1 LIFLFGKTKILF
13 KRAAMG
19 DHVDV
24 IGYLLE
30 AVRLFILIISYM
42 LQGKL
47 KSRGILNSPKGKLK
61 F

>member
-1 LIFLFGKTKILF
+1 
-13 KRAAMG
+13 MG